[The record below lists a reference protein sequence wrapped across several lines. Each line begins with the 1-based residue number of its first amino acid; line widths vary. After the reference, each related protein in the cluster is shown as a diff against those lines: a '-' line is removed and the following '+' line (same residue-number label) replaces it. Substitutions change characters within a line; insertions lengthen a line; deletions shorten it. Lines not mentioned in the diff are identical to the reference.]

1 MAASRFWSL
10 WEKISQRYFWTFR
23 WQFFWCPRRC
33 DSNSSCNVSFV
44 HLCYRQGGSVDWESS
59 IKMVLIKA
67 GIWIGRCGHQRDLS
81 RAFQNLKA
89 KGFLASYSESASN
102 LFIHYGSTCQEEKT
116 LSMTGFEPRRAG
128 WAERNAATKLRKSH
142 RVALTTDLELHWAS
156 ELTGR
161 EIYNLQHSLV
171 KTQIIWQAWWDSQ
184 WEWECALCSC
194 ENEKEWESVRERSF
208 LSPVVF
214 EGSTVTSSWM
224 SFSEYVTF

>member
-1 MAASRFWSL
+1 
-10 WEKISQRYFWTFR
+10 
-23 WQFFWCPRRC
+23 
-33 DSNSSCNVSFV
+33 
-44 HLCYRQGGSVDWESS
+44 
-59 IKMVLIKA
+59 
-67 GIWIGRCGHQRDLS
+67 
-81 RAFQNLKA
+81 
-89 KGFLASYSESASN
+89 
-102 LFIHYGSTCQEEKT
+102 
-116 LSMTGFEPRRAG
+116 MTGFEPRRAG

-142 RVALTTDLELHWAS
+142 SVALTTDLELHWAS

-171 KTQIIWQAWWDSQ
+171 KTQIIWQTWWDSQ

-224 SFSEYVTF
+224 SFSEYVTFWCVKLIVRTLWIKSFFGSVSHRNLTHTVHLCHF